1 MTLYSPLYANI
12 HDIYTH
18 PRYTVRRSG
27 SDNQVTVSL
36 ETLTALARVSF
47 IWYRTSLSVET
58 PESVIH
64 SAFSDLF
71 NYKNTLFHLKEKK
84 KKKQRGMRLV
94 QNLYFSRL
102 DTGNFSGVP
111 IFWLKII
118 FQTKYLF
125 LKCVNDERT
134 LIWNGKCQSYK
145 TLAATLSVL
154 I

>member
-1 MTLYSPLYANI
+1 MCDDPSSTVRYLLEIQPSPGSLIVTLYSPLYANI

-47 IWYRTSLSVET
+47 IWYRTSLSVGT

-84 KKKQRGMRLV
+84 KKTAGNAAGSKLV
-94 QNLYFSRL
+94 LFS
-102 DTGNFSGVP
+102 SGHGQ
-111 IFWLKII
+111 F
-118 FQTKYLF
+118 
-125 LKCVNDERT
+125 
-134 LIWNGKCQSYK
+134 
-145 TLAATLSVL
+145 
-154 I
+154 